1 MISTLLVVLQ
11 TVYCLLQ
18 IVQRVGHVGERRR
31 AAGLRRQRAEAALE
45 GGRGWLLPSGYPN
58 PSPRAHR
65 YAAPAA
71 AEPPTGALF
80 PQQPPPVIAS
90 ARA

>member
-1 MISTLLVVLQ
+1 MCFIQVVHRIGHMGEQRRST
-11 TVYCLLQ
+11 
-18 IVQRVGHVGERRR
+18 GS
-31 AAGLRRQRAEAALE
+31 RRQRAAAALE
-45 GGRGWLLPSGYPN
+45 GAGNGRLLPSVYPN
-58 PSPRAHR
+58 PSPKAQR

-80 PQQPPPVIAS
+80 PQQPPPVITS